1 MSRPPAVGKVK
12 PYKTPPRTQW
22 TLDNGLEV
30 VLISDRR
37 MPMVTARLAFRAGS
51 AQVAAEDAGL
61 SEAMAEL
68 LTDGTA
74 QKTSK
79 QISDAAEEYGGALS
93 AESEADSIVIH
104 SYGLAEHADKML
116 SLMAEAAREASFP
129 EEEVALRKK
138 NMQEELNL
146 QRGQSDFLASV
157 AFYKKLYGKHPYA
170 ITAPNEDSIGRLN
183 RAAVVSAHRKML
195 SPRSAVLV
203 LVGDL
208 GGERARKMTKK
219 YFGSWKGLAG
229 PAQAPAPAAAAGPR
243 RVYLVDRPGAV
254 QASLVLGNL
263 SAREDHPEYFNLLV
277 ANQILGGSFSSRLVQ
292 DIRETK
298 GYAYTI
304 GSRLSHQLAS
314 SFFRVRTPVR
324 TEVTGPALTAI
335 FGHLKRI
342 REEEAPA
349 SELEKAKSF
358 LIGSFARAMETQ
370 EGVAGAV
377 LRAKLHRLPDDY
389 YDIYVEKISAVTAA
403 GARKAASSFL
413 RPEAMTVVAVGD
425 AGRLKSVL
433 AEFSP
438 LPVVSLDQDGN

>member
-1 MSRPPAVGKVK
+1 MSKPLPVGRVK

-22 TLDNGLEV
+22 TLSNGLEV
-30 VLISDRR
+30 VLVSDRR
-37 MPMVTARLAFRAGS
+37 MPMITARLAFRAGS
-51 AQVAAEDAGL
+51 AQTSPEDAGL
-61 SEAMAEL
+61 AEAMAEL

-74 QKTSK
+74 KKTSK
-79 QISDAAEEYGGALS
+79 QISDAAEEYGGTLS
-93 AESEADSIVIH
+93 VESGADSTVIH
-104 SYGLAEHADKML
+104 SYGLSENAEKML
-116 SLMAEAAREASFP
+116 SLMGEAAREASFP
-129 EEEVALRKK
+129 EDEVALRKK

-170 ITAPNEDSIGRLN
+170 ITAPNDESISRLS
-183 RAAVVSAHRKML
+183 RALVVSAHKKLL
-195 SPRSAVLV
+195 SPRGAVLV

-208 GGERARKMTKK
+208 GRDRAEKITKK
-219 YFGSWKGLAG
+219 YFGSWAG
-229 PAQAPAPAAAAGPR
+229 EPGPVSAPAAASSAGLR

-254 QASLVLGNL
+254 QASLLMGNL

-298 GYAYTI
+298 GYTYTI

-324 TEVTGPALTAI
+324 TEVAGSALTAI

-342 REEEAPA
+342 REEEAGEL
-349 SELEKAKSF
+349 ELEKAKSF

-377 LRAKLHRLPDDY
+377 LHAKLHRLPDDF
-389 YDIYVEKISAVTAA
+389 YDTYVGKIAAVSAA
-403 GARKAASSFL
+403 GTRKAASAFM
-413 RPEAMTVVAVGD
+413 RPDEMTLVVVGD
-425 AGRLKSVL
+425 AAKLKSVL
-433 AEFSP
+433 AEFSR